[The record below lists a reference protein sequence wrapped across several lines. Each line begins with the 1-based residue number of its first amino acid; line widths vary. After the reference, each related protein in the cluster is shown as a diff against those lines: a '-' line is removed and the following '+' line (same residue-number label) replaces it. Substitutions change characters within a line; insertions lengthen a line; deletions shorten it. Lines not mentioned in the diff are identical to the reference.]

1 MMVFLMLFS
10 CLSAI
15 TYTTDDCIDL
25 VMMFGYFRNINSI
38 PCFVSRYYDEAE
50 LPAKDFAITYLADTG
65 SVLTIVQNNL
75 DTYTATDDTDKMKD
89 VKIVVCPYQEDG
101 AEYLAAID
109 LTYILDRFGRDELTS
124 LTQDQ
129 QIEFCEKIVRQYGVF
144 EEMTY
149 DFDE

>member
-1 MMVFLMLFS
+1 
-10 CLSAI
+10 
-15 TYTTDDCIDL
+15 
-25 VMMFGYFRNINSI
+25 
-38 PCFVSRYYDEAE
+38 
-50 LPAKDFAITYLADTG
+50 
-65 SVLTIVQNNL
+65 VQNNL